1 MELGVIRAGAL
12 DGLKARLLLTPC
24 QAADDPVRRHSRR
37 LCEGRHDDRP
47 GDGGPVRPP

>member
-24 QAADDPVRRHSRR
+24 QAAAIPS
-37 LCEGRHDDRP
+37 
-47 GDGGPVRPP
+47 DGLPAAFARVAMTTGPVTAGR